1 MRLVLLI
8 YFLHNWI
15 AIALSLYS
23 PWHHFVPFFNNSKC
37 EKSGFV
43 LFSSFHCELLQG
55 RWDSKPFTIMYRI
68 SGFTLLMLL
77 YNYKWLTMGCI
88 LLELYVLNSWLLVN
102 GTNNCLEW
110 ISEIFMWFFFTFQCF
125 LTWVIKSSFTNIIRR
140 MKIVIFNLILYYM
153 YTYMNTY
160 MYMYTYYY

>member
-15 AIALSLYS
+15 AIALFLYS
-23 PWHHFVPFFNNSKC
+23 PWHYFVPFFNNSKC

-43 LFSSFHCELLQG
+43 LFSSFHRELLQG
-55 RWDSKPFTIMYRI
+55 RWDLKPFTIMYRI
-68 SGFTLLMLL
+68 SGFTLLMVL

-88 LLELYVLNSWLLVN
+88 LLELYVLNSWLPVS

-110 ISEIFMWFFFTFQCF
+110 ISEMYKFCSFIIC
-125 LTWVIKSSFTNIIRR
+125 VIKSLFINIIRG
-140 MKIVIFNLILYYM
+140 MKIVIFRLIS
-153 YTYMNTY
+153 N
-160 MYMYTYYY
+160 MYMYSYYLFGV